1 MSPVGGASARRLRG
15 ATGLVMLDVNC
26 SCGQQYEVVASAR
39 TRARCPNK
47 ACQRPTRDIPTIK

>member
-15 ATGLVMLDVNC
+15 ATGLLMLAVSC

-39 TRARCPNK
+39 ARAHCPNK
-47 ACQRPTRDIPTIK
+47 ACLRPTRDIPTAE